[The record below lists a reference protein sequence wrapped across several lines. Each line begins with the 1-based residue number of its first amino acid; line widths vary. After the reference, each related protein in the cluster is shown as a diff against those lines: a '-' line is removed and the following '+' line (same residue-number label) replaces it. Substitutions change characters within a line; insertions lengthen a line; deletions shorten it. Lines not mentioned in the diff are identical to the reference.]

1 MTETVL
7 PSFLRFREEGLIIGR
22 ILAGYGELEFE
33 MCDCVFAIN
42 NDLDS
47 SIRQLFGRRG
57 ELRRIKIAEELMKAQ
72 YEAAGLAAPHRAI
85 MEDMDWCRQVRNQ
98 YAHCN
103 WYDRENEGLCFID
116 LEATAKRTI
125 TNATSLIERRHRIDV
140 PLLTEQEAFFLR
152 PLIESGLE
160 ELQIMLSDYRK
171 KCHNLA
177 STIRLMAVHCQGKRA
192 TASTS
197 AAL

>member
-1 MTETVL
+1 MSMTETVL

-72 YEAAGLAAPHRAI
+72 YEAAGLAAPHRPSWKTWTGVGRF
-85 MEDMDWCRQVRNQ
+85 E
-98 YAHCN
+98 
-103 WYDRENEGLCFID
+103 
-116 LEATAKRTI
+116 
-125 TNATSLIERRHRIDV
+125 TNIPT
-140 PLLTEQEAFFLR
+140 
-152 PLIESGLE
+152 
-160 ELQIMLSDYRK
+160 
-171 KCHNLA
+171 
-177 STIRLMAVHCQGKRA
+177 
-192 TASTS
+192 
-197 AAL
+197 

>member
-1 MTETVL
+1 MSMTETVL

-42 NDLDS
+42 
-47 SIRQLFGRRG
+47 
-57 ELRRIKIAEELMKAQ
+57 K
-72 YEAAGLAAPHRAI
+72 
-85 MEDMDWCRQVRNQ
+85 CRQVRNQ

-140 PLLTEQEAFFLR
+140 PLLTEQEAFFKYVHRGFWYLAASYR
-152 PLIESGLE
+152 EWAGGTPNHAFGLP
-160 ELQIMLSDYRK
+160 QKVPQPRK
-171 KCHNLA
+171 HN
-177 STIRLMAVHCQGKRA
+177 
-192 TASTS
+192 
-197 AAL
+197 

>member
-1 MTETVL
+1 MSMTETVL

-140 PLLTEQEAFFLR
+140 PLLTEQEAFFKYVQRGFWYLAASYR
-152 PLIESGLE
+152 EWAGGTPNHAFGLP
-160 ELQIMLSDYRK
+160 QKVPQPRK
-171 KCHNLA
+171 HN
-177 STIRLMAVHCQGKRA
+177 
-192 TASTS
+192 
-197 AAL
+197 

>member
-1 MTETVL
+1 MSMTETVL

-116 LEATAKRTI
+116 LVLLCHKFFCRDRLPIGAAQHGHRDRVVASAKINLLRI
-125 TNATSLIERRHRIDV
+125 VAIEFGTWRSVRSGGASRSV
-140 PLLTEQEAFFLR
+140 TVGNGKFLEQ
-152 PLIESGLE
+152 SGGTR
-160 ELQIMLSDYRK
+160 S
-171 KCHNLA
+171 
-177 STIRLMAVHCQGKRA
+177 
-192 TASTS
+192 
-197 AAL
+197 